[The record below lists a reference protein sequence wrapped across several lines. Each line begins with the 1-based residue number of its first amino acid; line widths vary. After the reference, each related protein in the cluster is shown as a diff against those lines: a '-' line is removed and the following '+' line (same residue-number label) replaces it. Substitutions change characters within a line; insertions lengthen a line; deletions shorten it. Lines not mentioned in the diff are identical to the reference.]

1 MFDTFLAVPLHFTI
15 EFVGFLVAAAGAFLV
30 ASRPSL
36 ITGTGTNRGAAT
48 LGFGALAVAQVLHGG
63 SFRELESDADE
74 RLIALKTLGLALIL
88 IGVVGGVRHG
98 AAAVIAAGEPVA
110 FSPALAAT
118 AIALMSFVGS
128 FRGARELRRLALGAL
143 LLAVGEAIVAISPP
157 GGEVRL
163 DDLTELIAHFLRA
176 CGYLAVAWWLWT
188 GVRSSIRTRFVASFV
203 TLLVLVVL
211 ALSTALTGVISSNIE
226 SGELD
231 RVTRQMRNVLDGIRR
246 TERADIAQD
255 ARLAADINGVQTA
268 VAAGGDA
275 SQTASDIID
284 LQLFDADA
292 VVLMN
297 AKGKL
302 LGSAGHGGFVSGEKT
317 RKLKT
322 EDILGLL
329 GLPPVQVVVE
339 DPTIP
344 DAADLGRIGDSV
356 AIVGVSKVK
365 ETDNLGSKTVGVLA
379 LGEFLDHLTV
389 DNVSENVAVDAS
401 IVVGRHVD
409 ASVLPEAVGARRL
422 VPKEVRDELVT
433 DFEDGIVARTQELG
447 GKTYYSAIA
456 ELRRD
461 DGSAVGHIVLSSSA
475 EKIANPAREGV
486 TRTLFLVALG
496 AGAVVLVLAY
506 YSGRR
511 ITRPIQALTE
521 TATRV
526 REGDLQ
532 AQTEVAGEDEVG
544 QLGETFNEMTTS
556 LFRMTNDLRD
566 AAREEYQLRA
576 RIETIIESM
585 ADGLVAVDA
594 DRKIQLFNRGAEAI
608 TGIESSHAIG
618 SPIED
623 LLVARDPQGEPVNL
637 PIYELAEG
645 SVAAIFVDRQGE
657 EPVPATVVCAVLR
670 TEEETTVGGVAVIR
684 DMTREREV
692 ERMKSEF
699 LSNISHELR
708 TPLTPIKGYAEI
720 LHRKEMTA
728 DKTQQFSKGILESTQ
743 RLERIVELLVDFA
756 ALEAGRLSPR
766 AASVDL
772 AGMVKLLAEE
782 WEGRS
787 AQHRVVADVGAKL
800 PKVIGDERLLRRSL
814 EEILDNAVKFSPQG
828 GTITLKVSGAVRGNG
843 HERRRATRAVEVT
856 ISDEGIG
863 IPPEEVSKIF
873 SDFHQLDGSETR
885 SYGGLGL
892 GLAFVRRIVEAHDGT
907 VRVQSEPERGTR
919 LTVSIP
925 AAPPAKAGGSQAG
938 D

>member
-15 EFVGFLVAAAGAFLV
+15 EFVGFLVASAAAFLV

-36 ITGTGTNRGAAT
+36 ITGTGSNRGAAT
-48 LGFGALAVAQVLHGG
+48 LGFGALAVAQVAHGG
-63 SFRELESDADE
+63 SFLESDADE
-74 RLIALKTLGLALIL
+74 VLIALKTFGLALIL
-88 IGVVGGVRHG
+88 IGVVGGVRQPG
-98 AAAVIAAGEPVA
+98 AAALITAGEPAA
-110 FSPALAAT
+110 FSPALAAA

-128 FRGARELRRLALGAL
+128 FRGSRELRRLALGTL
-143 LLAVGEAIVAISPP
+143 LLAIGEAAVALSPP
-157 GGEVRL
+157 GDQVRL
-163 DDLTELIAHFLRA
+163 EGTNELIPHCLRLL
-176 CGYLAVAWWLWT
+176 GYLAVASWLWT

-203 TLLVLVVL
+203 TLLVVVVL

-226 SGELD
+226 AGELD
-231 RVTRQMRNVLDGIRR
+231 RVTRQMRNVLDAIGR

-255 ARLAADINGVQTA
+255 ARLAADINDVQAA
-268 VAAGGDA
+268 VAAGDDA
-275 SQTASDIID
+275 NPIATQIIESE
-284 LQLFDADA
+284 LFDADA

-302 LGSAGHGGFVSGEKT
+302 LGSAGHGGFVTETKT
-317 RKLKT
+317 RRLKN
-322 EDILGLL
+322 EDLLRLL
-329 GLPPVQVVVE
+329 GLPPVQNMIK

-344 DAADLGRIGDSV
+344 DAADMGRVGDSV
-356 AIVGVSKVK
+356 ALVGVSKVF
-365 ETDNLGSKTVGVLA
+365 ELGGDKVAGVLA
-379 LGEFLDHLTV
+379 LANFLDHLTV
-389 DNVSENVAVDAS
+389 TNVSKNVAVDTSIRVGNRIVATRLPKVVAAS
-401 IVVGRHVD
+401 Q
-409 ASVLPEAVGARRL
+409 L
-422 VPKEVRDELVT
+422 VPKDAREELTT
-433 DFEDGIVARTQELG
+433 DFEDGVVARTQELG
-447 GKTYYSAIA
+447 GETYYSAIA
-456 ELRRD
+456 ELRRE
-461 DGSAVGHIVLSSSA
+461 DGFAVGHIVLSSA
-475 EKIANPAREGV
+475 AARVANPARENV
-486 TRTLFLVALG
+486 TSTLFLVALG
-496 AGAVVLVLAY
+496 AGTVVLVLAY

-521 TATRV
+521 TAQRV
-526 REGDLQ
+526 REGDLK

-566 AAREEYQLRA
+566 AAREEFQLRA
-576 RIETIIESM
+576 RIETIIEAM

-594 DRKIQLFNRGAEAI
+594 SGKIQLLNREAESM
-608 TGIESSHAIG
+608 TGVEAAQAMG

-623 LLVARDPQGEPVNL
+623 ILVARDPQGEVVNL
-637 PIYELAEG
+637 PIYDLAEG
-645 SVAAIFVDRQGE
+645 SVAAIYIDRRDDD
-657 EPVPATVVCAVLR
+657 PVPATIVCAVLR
-670 TEEETTVGGVAVIR
+670 TEEETTVGGVAVVR
-684 DMTREREV
+684 DMSREREV

-720 LHRKEMTA
+720 LNRKETTA
-728 DKTQQFSKGILESTQ
+728 DKTQQFSKGILESTH

-772 AGMVKLLAEE
+772 AGMVARLAEE

-787 AQHRVVADVGAKL
+787 TQHRVVADVGAKL

-814 EEILDNAVKFSPQG
+814 EEILDNAMKFSPQG

-863 IPPEEVSKIF
+863 IPPEDISKIF
-873 SDFHQLDGSETR
+873 SDFQQLDGSETR

-907 VRVQSEPERGTR
+907 VRVQSEPQRGTR

-925 AAPPAKAGGSQAG
+925 AASPGRTGEARAG